1 MTGYVEN
8 DKNNKQRDF
17 SCLCSTSW
25 QDLGGPW
32 DLIIKVAGFRKRTRR
47 IALAYEAINLQGL
60 AIFSG
65 GASCA
70 AATTSAATQEALVEA
85 ALKAKSLGFF
95 RILFLCSNSSI
106 VQACNSKCSNRWQEK
121 TMVVDLIALQQQG
134 LICKALCV
142 PRAILSLVYCI
153 ADLAANIPRHHS
165 WIHPDIL

>member
-1 MTGYVEN
+1 MLSLRSVQPHSAN
-8 DKNNKQRDF
+8 
-17 SCLCSTSW
+17 

-32 DLIIKVAGFRKRTRR
+32 DLIIKVAGFRKRRTRR

-142 PRAILSLVYCI
+142 PRAILSSVYSI